1 MGKNNSMLIVA
12 MVISVLALGFS
23 VFAFTQK
30 QVGLSPSAASP
41 SYTCYNSVGTSQCSS
56 GQYCVNG
63 GCTASKPNSLY
74 PCFNPSR
81 VAIGCTAS
89 QVCYN
94 GACVDSVAATS
105 YYTKAEVD
113 AKVNDLNVNASIKV
127 GPDSSVGTFITD
139 KGIIIENYGNK
150 LLLSESLLTF
160 TNGGRQTMLM
170 AGYIMIK
177 SPSGVS
183 WWCAPNDSGI
193 WTCKNTAATR

>member
-113 AKVNDLNVNASIKV
+113 GKVNGIYSVDGKIGIGTTNPQAKLDVAGDLKIGNII
-127 GPDSSVGTFITD
+127 SVI
-139 KGIIIENYGNK
+139 
-150 LLLSESLLTF
+150 
-160 TNGGRQTMLM
+160 
-170 AGYIMIK
+170 
-177 SPSGVS
+177 
-183 WWCAPNDSGI
+183 APNAVG
-193 WTCKNTAATR
+193 KAAT